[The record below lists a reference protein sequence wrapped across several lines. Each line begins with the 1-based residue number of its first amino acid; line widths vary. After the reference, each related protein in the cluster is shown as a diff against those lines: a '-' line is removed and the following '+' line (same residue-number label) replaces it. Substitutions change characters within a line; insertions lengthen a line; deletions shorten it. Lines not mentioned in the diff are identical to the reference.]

1 MTYAGTEAGDLI
13 LIPSLIVS
21 LLVFAIITFI
31 LGILFGILL
40 VKYIPKSSKKNDN
53 VIQPES
59 GSVPLYE
66 EIKPGSGSPV
76 MDQNSVKLKDNEAY
90 SHNIGF

>member
-1 MTYAGTEAGDLI
+1 MMYAGTEAGDSI
-13 LIPSLIVS
+13 LVPSLTVS
-21 LLVFAIITFI
+21 LLVFAIAMFL

-40 VKYIPKSSKKNDN
+40 IKYIPKSSKKNDN
-53 VIQPES
+53 FTQPES

-66 EIKPGSGSPV
+66 EIKPGSGSLV
-76 MDQNSVKLKDNEAY
+76 TDHNSVKLKDNEAY